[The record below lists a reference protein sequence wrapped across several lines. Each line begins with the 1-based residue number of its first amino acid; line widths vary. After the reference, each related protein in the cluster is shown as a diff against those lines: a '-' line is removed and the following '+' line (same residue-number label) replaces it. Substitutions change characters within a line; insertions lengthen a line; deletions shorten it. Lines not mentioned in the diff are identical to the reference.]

1 MLAKSGQLREKIT
14 EEKLKGL
21 LEAVAE
27 NEEKSG
33 KGTIKVQRRKGA
45 CDDEDDDDLYGY

>member
-1 MLAKSGQLREKIT
+1 MLARSGQLREKIT
-14 EEKLKGL
+14 EDKLKSL

-33 KGTIKVQRRKGA
+33 KGTITVQRKGA
-45 CDDEDDDDLYGY
+45 WDDDDDDDLYNY